1 MPFGLTR
8 SRLLRIYLTI
18 LMILTPAAY
27 VSGAVTADI
36 CSAYDTGA
44 VAGQPA
50 AEVEGR
56 SAQETGRVLCR

>member
-8 SRLLRIYLTI
+8 RRLLRIYLTI

-36 CSAYDTGA
+36 CSAYDSGT
-44 VAGQPA
+44 VAERPA
-50 AEVEGR
+50 AGGVG
-56 SAQETGRVLCR
+56 SSPQETARVLCR